1 MVAHVVRAMRPHQ
14 WVKNLFVLAP
24 LVFAKQALVLGHFM
38 GAALAFA
45 VFSVLSGCVYIL
57 NDIVDVENDRLH
69 PSKRHRPI
77 AAGRLPIAAART
89 ARAILL
95 MGSAVASVAFLPM
108 SFAALGLSYFALNV
122 AYSFALK
129 HVPFVD
135 VACIATG
142 FLIRIIAG
150 AFAINVPITVWIL
163 ICTFW
168 LALFLAL
175 GKRKHEI
182 LQAGHKKSE
191 QRRVLARY
199 RLAHVRVTMLACA
212 ALTAVSYV
220 SFTILGEET
229 GFKPSQL
236 VWTIPCVLFG
246 LFRFHQLTERV
257 GDGRSPTDLMLSDK
271 PFIANLVLW
280 SAIVVAVIYAHGWP
294 SGRSWGS
301 GRAPPTG
308 V

>member
-1 MVAHVVRAMRPHQ
+1 MIAHVVRAMRPHQ

-89 ARAILL
+89 ALAVLL
-95 MGSAVASVAFLPM
+95 IGSAVASFALLPM

-150 AFAINVPITVWIL
+150 AFAIDVRVTVWIL

-199 RLAHVRVTMLACA
+199 RVAHVRVTMLACA
-212 ALTAVSYV
+212 VLTAVSYV
-220 SFTILGEET
+220 SFTVFGDAA
-229 GFKPSQL
+229 GGYFKPSDL

-246 LFRFHQLTERV
+246 LFRFHMLTERV
-257 GDGRSPTDLMLSDK
+257 GDGRSPTDLMLADK
-271 PFIANLVLW
+271 LFIANLVIW
-280 SAIVVAVIYAHGWP
+280 SAIVVAVIYAH
-294 SGRSWGS
+294 
-301 GRAPPTG
+301 
-308 V
+308 

>member
-1 MVAHVVRAMRPHQ
+1 MTDATPPSGVLRMMVHVVRAMRPHQ

-24 LVFAKQALVLGHFM
+24 LVFAKQALEVGHFL

-45 VFSVLSGCVYIL
+45 VFSILSGCVYIL

-89 ARAILL
+89 ALAVLL
-95 MGSAVASVAFLPM
+95 VGSMVLSFALLPV

-142 FLIRIIAG
+142 FLMRIVAG
-150 AFAINVPITVWIL
+150 AFAIDVPITVWIL

-182 LQAGHKKSE
+182 LQAGQKKSE

-199 RLAHVRVTMLACA
+199 QVAHVRVAMLACA
-212 ALTAVSYV
+212 VFTGLSYV
-220 SFTILGEET
+220 SYTVFGEKM
-229 GFKPSQL
+229 GFDPRHL
-236 VWTIPCVLFG
+236 VWTIPCVGYG

-257 GDGRSPTDLMLSDK
+257 RDGRSPTDLMLSDK
-271 PFIANLVLW
+271 PFIANLVIW
-280 SAIVVAVIYAHGWP
+280 SGIVVTVIYVH
-294 SGRSWGS
+294 
-301 GRAPPTG
+301 
-308 V
+308 

>member
-1 MVAHVVRAMRPHQ
+1 MIAHVVRAMRPHQ

-89 ARAILL
+89 ALAVLL
-95 MGSAVASVAFLPM
+95 IGSAVASFALLPM

-150 AFAINVPITVWIL
+150 AFAIDVRVTVWIL

-199 RLAHVRVTMLACA
+199 RVAHVRVTMLACA
-212 ALTAVSYV
+212 VLTAVSYV
-220 SFTILGEET
+220 SFTVFGDAA
-229 GFKPSQL
+229 GGYFKPSDL

-246 LFRFHQLTERV
+246 LFRFHMLTERV
-257 GDGRSPTDLMLSDK
+257 GDGRSPTDLMLAAK
-271 PFIANLVLW
+271 LFIANLVIW
-280 SAIVVAVIYAHGWP
+280 SAIVVAVIYAH
-294 SGRSWGS
+294 
-301 GRAPPTG
+301 
-308 V
+308 